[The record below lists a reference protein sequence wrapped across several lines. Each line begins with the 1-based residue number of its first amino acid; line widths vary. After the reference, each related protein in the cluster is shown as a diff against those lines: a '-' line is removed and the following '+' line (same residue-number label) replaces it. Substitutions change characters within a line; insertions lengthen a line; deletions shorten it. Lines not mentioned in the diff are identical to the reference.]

1 MIMVLAPHR
10 NVKAAA
16 TASREG
22 RTEGAEDST
31 APEGETAILPEV
43 VTADQ
48 S

>member
-22 RTEGAEDST
+22 RTEDSA
-31 APEGETAILPEV
+31 APEDEAEAAVLPEV

-48 S
+48 G